1 MSRTATNVRRS
12 CVQSFTNIWVR
23 SQGVQELW
31 RLWGWNTLA
40 FNLIQLPNA
49 KWCLYNIWL
58 LPRLAVKAE
67 KKIMTSQFRVTLPFK
82 TAIIYELQFQ
92 VSEILAG
99 DPSKLTKS
107 CTRKSMKQVSGV
119 SRSDVL
125 DTSGHNFFWG
135 GSKKKPPAAVP
146 PLAAMSAQQYALS
159 ISPISHHEDHEARFL
174 AKKCQKEWYMWWSHS
189 VMSQQATAKQN
200 V

>member
-1 MSRTATNVRRS
+1 MSRTATNITNVRRF
-12 CVQSFTNIWVR
+12 CVQSFTNNWVR

-49 KWCLYNIWL
+49 KWCLYML

-67 KKIMTSQFRVTLPFK
+67 KKKHHDRHDLTISCDPALQDSPV
-82 TAIIYELQFQ
+82 IYELQFQ

-107 CTRKSMKQVSGV
+107 CTRKSMKQVCGV

-125 DTSGHNFFWG
+125 DTSGHNLFWG
-135 GSKKKPPAAVP
+135 GGSYITSSSCASTCRNVCAAIC
-146 PLAAMSAQQYALS
+146 LEHF
-159 ISPISHHEDHEARFL
+159 SH
-174 AKKCQKEWYMWWSHS
+174 
-189 VMSQQATAKQN
+189 
-200 V
+200 